1 MLVWALTLS
10 WDEQKNITEVLSNV
24 HCIYCVECLPLL
36 LGNLHS
42 VCVCVCVWCTSSH
55 RCIGGRKVW
64 LYLHTHVS
72 SLNLVSLTN
81 LKWSSVPSHLVM
93 SFSGHSRQD
102 CRFADNV
109 CLHDVSAIQVYH
121 SVHNYCIWCTRYSK
135 LTVSRPSFSEQRDT
149 ATESMANSYSSP
161 SPRC

>member
-1 MLVWALTLS
+1 MSRRISLRYWAMYIAYTVWNVFHSS
-10 WDEQKNITEVLSNV
+10 WATYI
-24 HCIYCVECLPLL
+24 
-36 LGNLHS
+36 
-42 VCVCVCVWCTSSH
+42 VCVCVWCTSSH

-149 ATESMANSYSSP
+149 AMESMANTYSSP
-161 SPRC
+161 SPRCYVGKVGMIINAK